1 MPPLRRLPYAV
12 FRERDNLP
20 IIIGNRLRIMRG
32 RRMNLHRMHAP
43 RWLWSAAAL
52 ILVMIALSPLPVEAR
67 QFYTIK
73 RDSDSST
80 GVQGINMQD
89 PAISGNGNYVVF
101 WSDREGLVPGDTN
114 FAGDVFRHER
124 ST

>member
-12 FRERDNLP
+12 FRGRDNLP

-32 RRMNLHRMHAP
+32 RRMNFHRMHAP

-52 ILVMIALSPLPVEAR
+52 ILVMVALSPLPAEAR

-73 RDSDSST
+73 RVSVSST
-80 GVQGINMQD
+80 GVQGINIQD
-89 PAISGNGNYVVF
+89 PVINNSGSVIAF
-101 WSDREGLVPGDTN
+101 WSDKEGLVPGDTN
-114 FAGDVFRHER
+114 FAGDV
-124 ST
+124 